1 MKKIKELEP
10 MKEIHDIRIK
20 HYEETKNLSREEYW
34 KKVHS
39 EAQSVIKKYKIKV
52 TELSKA

>member
-1 MKKIKELEP
+1 
-10 MKEIHDIRIK
+10 MKEIHAIRIK

-39 EAQSVIKKYKIKV
+39 EAQNLIKKYKVKIK
-52 TELSKA
+52 ELAKV